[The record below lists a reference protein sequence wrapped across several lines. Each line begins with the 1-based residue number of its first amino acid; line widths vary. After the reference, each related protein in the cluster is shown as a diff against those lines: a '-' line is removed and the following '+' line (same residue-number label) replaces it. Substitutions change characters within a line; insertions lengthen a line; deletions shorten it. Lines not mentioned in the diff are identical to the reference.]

1 MLLNSGYF
9 VLFHPTPLRL
19 QEIVAMHSIKLAM
32 GSVGQKKL
40 ASAIR
45 VWLKI
50 LGESYTTLKNP
61 RPTKIRDWKSETGKI
76 RDWKIWDQL

>member
-1 MLLNSGYF
+1 MHVNAGGWGDKVSETELRVTKYRKLNSGYFEFRVF

-40 ASAIR
+40 ASPTR
-45 VWLKI
+45 V
-50 LGESYTTLKNP
+50 
-61 RPTKIRDWKSETGKI
+61 
-76 RDWKIWDQL
+76 